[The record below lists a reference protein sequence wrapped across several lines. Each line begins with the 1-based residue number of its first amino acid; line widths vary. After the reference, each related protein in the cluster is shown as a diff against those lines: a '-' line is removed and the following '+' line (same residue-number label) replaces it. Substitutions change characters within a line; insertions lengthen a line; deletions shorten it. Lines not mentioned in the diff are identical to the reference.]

1 MPVKLNHQ
9 EPGGEVSAGD
19 ELLGFFRALADP
31 SRLKIVGL
39 LAQKPCAVEQ
49 LSALLGLGESTVSH
63 HLARLAAAGLVSAR
77 TEGHYSMYSLHQ
89 DALTEKAR
97 RLLATEQL
105 PRLAAGIDHD
115 SFDRKVLASFTGPD
129 GRFTAFPVQEKK
141 FLVLLR
147 HVLRDFRPGT
157 RYSEKRVNEILLRYS
172 DDTATLRR
180 CLVEFGFMDRAG
192 GGRDYWRKE
201 PAAS

>member
-1 MPVKLNHQ
+1 MPVKLNHD
-9 EPGGEVSAGD
+9 EPRGEVSAGD

-105 PRLAAGIDHD
+105 PRLAAG
-115 SFDRKVLASFTGPD
+115 STMTPLTARSLRASPGP
-129 GRFTAFPVQEKK
+129 TAGS
-141 FLVLLR
+141 
-147 HVLRDFRPGT
+147 RPSRCRRRSSSCCCGT
-157 RYSEKRVNEILLRYS
+157 
-172 DDTATLRR
+172 
-180 CLVEFGFMDRAG
+180 C
-192 GGRDYWRKE
+192 
-201 PAAS
+201 